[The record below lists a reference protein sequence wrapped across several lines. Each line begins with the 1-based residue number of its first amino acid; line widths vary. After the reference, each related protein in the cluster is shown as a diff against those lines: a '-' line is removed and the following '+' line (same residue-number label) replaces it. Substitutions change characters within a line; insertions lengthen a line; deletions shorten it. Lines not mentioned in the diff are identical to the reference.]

1 MSKIQFPL
9 AIKAIIIDLDGT
21 LLDTAP
27 DLALAANRMLA
38 ELGREPLPAARIAD
52 FIGKGVPHLVKRTLT
67 ESYGAEPDDALFER
81 ALESQYTHYD
91 RTNGES
97 AKPYP
102 GVMEG
107 LALFRQAGFQLA
119 CVTNKFAR
127 FTLPLLKQMKMD
139 DYFIETISGD
149 TLPRKKPDP
158 LPLTHTAQKFGVAP
172 RDLLMIGDSLN
183 DVEAARAAG
192 CPVFCVDYGYNEGL
206 DVRTFDVD
214 AIVSSLVEAYKLVKK
229 S

>member
-1 MSKIQFPL
+1 MSKIDFPL
-9 AIKAIIIDLDGT
+9 SVKAIIIDLDGT

-27 DLALAANRMLA
+27 DLAVAANRMLA
-38 ELGREPLPAARIAD
+38 ELGREPLPEARIAD

-67 ESYGAEPDDALFER
+67 ESYGNEPDEALFER

-91 RTNGES
+91 RTNGELTQ
-97 AKPYP
+97 PYP

-107 LALFRQAGFQLA
+107 LALLQQAGFKLA

-139 DYFIETISGD
+139 TYFSETISGD

-158 LPLTHTAQKFGVAP
+158 LPLTHTAKQFGIAP
-172 RDLLMIGDSLN
+172 AQMLMIGDSFN
-183 DVEAARAAG
+183 DVQAARAAG
-192 CPVFCVDYGYNEGL
+192 CPIFCVDYGYNEGL
-206 DVRTFDVD
+206 DVRTFGVD
-214 AIVSSLVEAYKLVKK
+214 AIVSSLVEAHQLIKN